1 MSERL
6 RDILTVA
13 AIVAVLL
20 LVLWGVLA
28 LRRGRVAVPAPATGH
43 GEGAEAQRRA
53 LPPVAARA
61 PEATAEG
68 ALGAPKGGQS
78 AASSESGTNK
88 VAASEAAGGAWSKR
102 QPADFTPEDL
112 AQCGRGVRVDLGT
125 YEVASGGEFAVQ
137 IGIASPALESCTL
150 AVQYD
155 KEALAVVPGSVVPVG
170 RQFRSGVEGYAV
182 AASGKLVVIQTGTP
196 GRKNLDGSV
205 GAAAAVSF
213 RMRALRPGVVR
224 LQVLPESSF
233 SNARGDDEAYDVAGG
248 EISIH

>member
-13 AIVAVLL
+13 VIVAVLL

-28 LRRGRVAVPAPATGH
+28 LRRGGAAVSPPPASSA
-43 GEGAEAQRRA
+43 EGAEAPRRT
-53 LPPVAARA
+53 LPPVAAKA
-61 PEATAEG
+61 PATRAEG
-68 ALGAPKGGQS
+68 AVGAPKGGQP
-78 AASSESGTNK
+78 AASLESGTK
-88 VAASEAAGGAWSKR
+88 VAAADATEVAWSKR

-112 AQCGRGVRVDLGT
+112 AQCGRGVRIDLGT

-150 AVQYD
+150 VVQYD
-155 KEALAVVPGSVVPVG
+155 KGALALVPGSVAPVG
-170 RQFRSGVEGYAV
+170 PQFRSGVEGYAV
-182 AASGKLVVIQTGTP
+182 EASGKLVVIQTGTP

-205 GAAAAVSF
+205 GANAAVAF
-213 RMRALRPGVVR
+213 RMRALRPGAVR
-224 LQVLPESSF
+224 LTVLPESSF

-248 EISIH
+248 EISIR